1 MTLVLFIDFQW
12 NRTFLFWF
20 GLFDCF
26 FLGGGGGGGGRGK
39 GVFIWPYLLLSYKRT
54 NCHISRH
61 WAVILLQIVMV
72 SPGTHHV
79 WNHESQ
85 SRSNEF
91 QLKKGMSPKLKMLG
105 PLCNQTVNLKTDS
118 KSLNYS
124 ALKLKFSPSI
134 LKHNKGE
141 KKYESLNKSHNN
153 FHRNYTNDLT
163 HVMNYCSSLGIFM
176 HQGRRTQRQQNH
188 MVVVVGRVHSSK
200 PWHRARVSILKSC
213 NPRQN

>member
-1 MTLVLFIDFQW
+1 M
-12 NRTFLFWF
+12 
-20 GLFDCF
+20 G
-26 FLGGGGGGGGRGK
+26 
-39 GVFIWPYLLLSYKRT
+39 
-54 NCHISRH
+54 
-61 WAVILLQIVMV
+61 
-72 SPGTHHV
+72 
-79 WNHESQ
+79 
-85 SRSNEF
+85 
-91 QLKKGMSPKLKMLG
+91 PKLKMLG

-200 PWHRARVSILKSC
+200 P
-213 NPRQN
+213 